1 MSSSTQSKQQ
11 DQDFAKLLEV
21 LGLSQSGAKLAA
33 SLQPP
38 SLAPLSSVLF
48 MKMIV
53 LQAFWILA
61 FILFLLVV
69 LLIALLIL
77 LASLILYFV

>member
-1 MSSSTQSKQQ
+1 M
-11 DQDFAKLLEV
+11 EV
-21 LGLSQSGAKLAA
+21 LGLSRSEAKLAA
-33 SLQPP
+33 SSRPP
-38 SLAPLSSVLF
+38 SLGPLSSVLF

-53 LQAFWILA
+53 WEAFWGLA